1 VIVAGAYGASRFSE
15 WVFGGVTRHL
25 LKQRSLCALLMHW
38 HVTGGYMR
46 HQLILAGVMMFITS
60 AAVAES
66 ASELRGRVLAREN
79 CARCH
84 SIDRYTPSPLKIAP
98 PFREL
103 HRRYPVETLAEALA
117 EGIDTGHPTMPMF
130 RLEPDQINDLLSF
143 LRTLER

>member
-1 VIVAGAYGASRFSE
+1 MRRKFILIGVMVLIANAAGAESPSE
-15 WVFGGVTRHL
+15 F
-25 LKQRSLCALLMHW
+25 
-38 HVTGGYMR
+38 
-46 HQLILAGVMMFITS
+46 
-60 AAVAES
+60 
-66 ASELRGRVLAREN
+66 RGRSFAKAN
-79 CARCH
+79 CAKCH

-103 HRRYPVETLAEALA
+103 HRRYPVETLSEALA